1 MSVKKL
7 IPDSFGP
14 LQGVRIISSGVF
26 IAEPFAAAIAAEMG
40 AEVIHIEQPE
50 IGEVGWRN
58 FGNKL
63 PARDGGPA
71 VGTSWI
77 QERRNMLS
85 ITLDLSKPR
94 GRELFLGLVATA
106 EIWMESSRPGAYARW
121 GLDDQAVWTVN
132 PKLVITHVSGYGQSG
147 RPDYVERA
155 AFDAIS
161 QGFAGTMY
169 LTGFP
174 DPLPP
179 TRAAPWIG
187 DYLTSYSTLW
197 STLAALLHARTTGK
211 GQSID
216 VALFEMIHKTLGGTM
231 IDYFHDGIVQERFG
245 NRSRLFQPIDSF
257 RASDGWVMIAA
268 VAGLYERLCRAIGLD
283 PAEERW
289 RIAATSPESPEGV
302 EFDRY
307 IREWIAAR
315 TVAEVVRI
323 LGNEAKVPC
332 GPILSSKEIAADP
345 HYQARGVHVEWDD
358 EQVGRVKGIGVA
370 PKFSDTPSHIWR
382 GSVKLGH
389 DNDLVYR
396 ELLGLSDSDLAD
408 LRDQKII

>member
-1 MSVKKL
+1 MTGKKL
-7 IPDSFGP
+7 LPESFGP

-58 FGNKL
+58 FGNRL
-63 PARDGGPA
+63 PGRDGGPA
-71 VGTSWI
+71 VGSTWI
-77 QERRNMLS
+77 QERRNMFS
-85 ITLDLSKPR
+85 ITLDLSQPR
-94 GRELFLGLVATA
+94 GRELFLDLVATA

-121 GLDDQAVWTVN
+121 GLDDPAVWAVN
-132 PKLVITHVSGYGQSG
+132 PKLVITHVSGYGQDG
-147 RPDYVERA
+147 RPDYVERPA
-155 AFDAIS
+155 LDAIS

-174 DPLPP
+174 DPMPP

-187 DYLTSYSTLW
+187 DYLTAYSTLW

-211 GQSID
+211 GQAID

-231 IDYFHDGIVQERFG
+231 IDYFHDGIVQERWG

-268 VAGLYERLCRAIGLD
+268 VAALYERLCRAIGLD
-283 PAEERW
+283 PTEERW

-307 IREWIAAR
+307 IREWIGAR

-345 HYQARGVHVEWDD
+345 HYQARGVHVEWEDD
-358 EQVGRVKGIGVA
+358 QVGRVKGIGVA
-370 PKFSDTPSHIWR
+370 PKFSRTPSQIWR

-389 DNDLVYR
+389 DNDRVYR
-396 ELLGLSDSDLAD
+396 ELLGLSDADLAD
-408 LRDQKII
+408 LRQQKII